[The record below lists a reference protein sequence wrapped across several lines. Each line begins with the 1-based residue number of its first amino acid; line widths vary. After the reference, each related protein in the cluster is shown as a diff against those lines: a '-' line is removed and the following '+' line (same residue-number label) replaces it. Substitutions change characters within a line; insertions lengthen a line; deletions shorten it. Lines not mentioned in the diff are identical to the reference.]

1 MLGVLRKAG
10 RVPSDERISVFVSA
24 MRHSEGVTDTKRV
37 NWYGNA
43 SYNYNTDAIDYKAC
57 NRKGWISSC

>member
-1 MLGVLRKAG
+1 M
-10 RVPSDERISVFVSA
+10 PSDERISVFVSA

-57 NRKGWISSC
+57 DGKGWISSC